1 MMKKYLTGMASDDD
15 EEEEDRKVD
24 RAPSNMDLEKG

>member
-15 EEEEDRKVD
+15 EEEEDRKAD